1 MHCCRFLRSKD
12 GPTKGVFYI
21 NELASG
27 TLNTNQRMTRDSL
40 KSGLMLLKHFYSQQ
54 GLIYNP
60 DNKNRLNQLATIR
73 NVFERLLRYAE
84 AKADVKYFIYSKR
97 VDCID

>member
-1 MHCCRFLRSKD
+1 MSL
-12 GPTKGVFYI
+12 
-21 NELASG
+21 
-27 TLNTNQRMTRDSL
+27 DSL
-40 KSGLMLLKHFYSQQ
+40 KRALMLVKQFYTQQ

-60 DNKNRLNQLATIR
+60 DNKNRLDQLATIR

-84 AKADVKYFIYSKR
+84 AKADVTYFIYSKR